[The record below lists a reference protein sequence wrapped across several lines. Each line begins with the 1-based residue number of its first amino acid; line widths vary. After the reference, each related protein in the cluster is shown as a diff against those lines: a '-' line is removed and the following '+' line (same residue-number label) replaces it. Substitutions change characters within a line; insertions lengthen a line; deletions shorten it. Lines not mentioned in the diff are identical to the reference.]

1 MMRFWHRR
9 SLRSKLLI
17 LYLGLL
23 LLPIIG
29 VGLYGHLHL
38 SRTLQAEAIKLET
51 QQVLAQAVHIQETLE
66 YARSDL
72 FYLADIGSL
81 NSLSSLPRSS
91 AAYETAL
98 QTARRD
104 LVVFSTT
111 NPMYRRIITF
121 DDRGRVTV
129 FVQSDAEGI
138 QAWEATEEVAIPA
151 TVQSIVTSPV
161 GSLHMTLSLDNGRHN
176 IVYALRTSDGVVMI
190 EIHGGWLFRQLPP
203 AQSQVTWS
211 VRLPSGELIHYSD
224 NNDDATLPSYN
235 GQTIW
240 QENSS
245 GTYLDGR
252 NIVFFQHLQ
261 LLPEED
267 SPTLVVFRKEPQAL
281 LYADLSTY
289 YQTFTLLAIGATL
302 CVVSIATTVVNR
314 FVDPI
319 RQLKDSVNTMRTT
332 NRTPAMPTQLPP
344 DEIGDLTMAFY
355 LMALELEDKREAERE
370 LVEKLITAQEEERKR
385 IAYDLHDGLIQQLV
399 GARFYLNQCQQ
410 SLSPEDTTGKTSFAQ
425 GYDVLSEAI
434 VEGRRI
440 IQGLHPTVL
449 DDLGLVEAIAELAQ
463 NVAHLAGCQVELD
476 LDTLRVEPD
485 KVTSVTLYRITQEA
499 LNNILKHAKATHIR
513 ITLKNHNGIR
523 LKIEDNGAGFDLET
537 PSQSTSGW
545 GIRTMNERVN
555 LLKGKIEIDS
565 APGEGTTIRISIHD
579 NQQFHDREAVL

>member
-1 MMRFWHRR
+1 MMQFWHRR

-23 LLPIIG
+23 LLPIVG

-38 SRTLQAEAIKLET
+38 SRTLQTEAIRLEA
-51 QQVLAQAVHIQETLE
+51 QQVLAQAIHIQETLE

-72 FYLADIGSL
+72 FYLADIGNLNNL
-81 NSLSSLPRSS
+81 NSLPRNN
-91 AAYETAL
+91 AIYETTL
-98 QTARRD
+98 QAAQRD
-104 LVVFSTT
+104 LVAFSTT
-111 NPMYRRIITF
+111 NPMYRRLITF
-121 DDRGRVTV
+121 DDTGRVQV

-138 QAWEATEEVAIPA
+138 RAWEVTEDVAAPA
-151 TVQSIVTSPV
+151 TVQNIITSPI
-161 GSLHMTLSLDNGRHN
+161 GSLHMTLSRDNGRHN
-176 IVYALRTSDGVVMI
+176 IVYALRTNDGVVMI
-190 EIHGGWLFRQLPP
+190 EIHGGWLFRQLPS
-203 AQSQVTWS
+203 AQSQQTWS

-224 NNDDATLPSYN
+224 NTEDTILPSYN
-235 GQTIW
+235 EQTAW
-240 QENSS
+240 QESSS
-245 GTYLDGR
+245 GTYLDGGD
-252 NIVFFQHLQ
+252 IVFFQHLQ

-302 CVVSIATTVVNR
+302 CVVSIAMTAINR
-314 FVDPI
+314 FVEPI

-332 NRTPAMPTQLPP
+332 NRTPAIPSQLPP

-385 IAYDLHDGLIQQLV
+385 IAYDLHDGLLQQLV
-399 GARFYLNQCQQ
+399 GARFYLNQCQH
-410 SLSPEDTTGKTSFAQ
+410 LLPPEDTSGKTQFDQ
-425 GYDVLSEAI
+425 GYNVLSEAI

-463 NVAHLAGCQVELD
+463 NVANLAGCEVELE
-476 LDTLRVEPD
+476 LDTLSVEPD

-499 LNNILKHAKATHIR
+499 LNNILKHAKANHIH
-513 ITLKNHNGIR
+513 ITLKNHAGIR
-523 LKIEDNGAGFDLET
+523 LEIADDGCGYTPET
-537 PSQSTSGW
+537 PPQSSSGW

-555 LLKGKIEIDS
+555 LLKGKIEIES
-565 APGEGTTIRISIHD
+565 APGKGTEIRISIPD

>member
-1 MMRFWHRR
+1 MMQFWRRR

-17 LYLGLL
+17 LYMGLL

-38 SRTLQAEAIKLET
+38 SRTLQAEAIKLES
-51 QQVLAQAVHIQETLE
+51 QQVLSQAVHIQETLE

-81 NSLSSLPRSS
+81 NSLGNLPRDNATYASV
-91 AAYETAL
+91 L
-98 QTARRD
+98 QSARRD
-104 LVVFSTT
+104 LIAFSTT

-121 DDRGRVTV
+121 DDTGRVTV
-129 FVQSDAEGI
+129 FVQSDAEGV

-151 TVQSIVTSPV
+151 TIQGIVTSPV
-161 GSLHMTLSLDNGRHN
+161 GSLHMTLSRDNGRHN

-190 EIHGGWLFRQLPP
+190 EIHGGWLFRELPP
-203 AQSQVTWS
+203 AQSQETWS

-235 GQTIW
+235 GQTAW
-240 QENSS
+240 QESSS
-245 GTYLDGR
+245 GTYLDGSD
-252 NIVFFQHLQ
+252 IVFFQHLQ

-289 YQTFTLLAIGATL
+289 YQTFTLLAIGAML
-302 CVVSIATTVVNR
+302 CVVSIAMTVVNR
-314 FVDPI
+314 FVEPI

-332 NRTPAMPTQLPP
+332 NKTPAMPTQLPP

-410 SLSPEDTTGKTSFAQ
+410 SLPPEDTSGKNSFAQ

-463 NVAHLAGCQVELD
+463 NVANLAGCEVELD
-476 LDTLRVEPD
+476 LDTLSVEPD

-523 LKIEDNGAGFDLET
+523 LKIEDNGAGFNLET
-537 PSQSTSGW
+537 PPQSTSGW

-565 APGEGTTIRISIHD
+565 APGKGTAIRISIHD